1 MTNVFLFGTL
11 CWPDLLYRVGGQT
24 CPEGQA
30 AVLNGFQVSWAKG
43 HGFPA
48 IHQVTG
54 SAAHGMVLRGCDAAV
69 LNRLDHYESG
79 FGYSLHPV
87 EVQEPDGPLQAQ
99 VYLPPEGISAGEVW
113 NLADWVRDYG
123 ALAYEASLEIM
134 SVMGRISAADMAQA
148 YSMILVRADARLKAR
163 ALPSPVS
170 PSGLSHG
177 DVTVHQHQQPY
188 TRFFAMQE
196 ADISVPR
203 FDGGP
208 AQRMFRAAYMGTD
221 AAIVLPYDPKTDRV
235 LLVEQF
241 RFGPFLRDDPNP
253 WLIEPIAGRIDPSET
268 PEAAAIRE
276 TQEEAGL
283 ILRALHQVHSGYSS
297 PGSSTDYFN
306 IYVGITD
313 IGDDAAILGGLED
326 ESEDI
331 QGHIMPFDDF
341 LALLKLG
348 QLPVVP
354 LAVAGYWLALNRDE
368 LRNNS

>member
-11 CWPDLLYRVGGQT
+11 CWPELLRRVGGQT
-24 CPEGQA
+24 CPEGQD
-30 AVLNGFQVSWAKG
+30 AVLQGFQVSWAKG

-54 SAAHGMVLRGCDAAV
+54 AVAHGMVLRGCDAAV
-69 LNRLDHYESG
+69 LAYLDHYESG

-87 EVQEPDGPLQAQ
+87 EVQGPGGRLQAR
-99 VYLPPEGISAGEVW
+99 VYLPPKGILAGEVW
-113 NLADWVRDYG
+113 SLADWVRDYG
-123 ALAYEASLEIM
+123 ALAYEASSEVM
-134 SVMGRISAADMAQA
+134 AVMGLMSAADMAQA
-148 YSMILVRADARLKAR
+148 YPMMRVRADARLKAR

-170 PSGLSHG
+170 SSGLVNG
-177 DVTVHQHQQPY
+177 DVAVHQHQQPY

-208 AQRMFRAAYMGTD
+208 AQRMFRAAYMGAD
-221 AAIVLPYDPKTDRV
+221 SAIVLPYDPKTDRV

-253 WLIEPIAGRIDPSET
+253 WLMEPIAGRIDAGEI
-268 PEAAAIRE
+268 PEATAIRE

-283 ILRALHQVHSGYSS
+283 TLRTLHKVHSGYSS
-297 PGSSTDYFN
+297 PGGSTDYFN
-306 IYVGITD
+306 IYVGIAD
-313 IGDDAAILGGLED
+313 IGDDAAILAGLEG

-331 QGHIMPFDDF
+331 QGHILSFCEF
-341 LALLKLG
+341 LTLLKLG
-348 QLPVVP
+348 RLPVVP

-368 LRNNS
+368 LRKNS

>member
-11 CWPDLLYRVGGQT
+11 CWPELLHRVAGQT

-30 AVLNGFQVSWAKG
+30 ALLQGFQVSWAKG

-48 IHQVTG
+48 IHQVKST
-54 SAAHGMVLRGCDAAV
+54 AAHGMVLCGCDATV
-69 LNRLDHYESG
+69 LARLDHYESG
-79 FGYSLHPV
+79 FGYRLHPV
-87 EVQEPDGPLQAQ
+87 EVQGPEGPLQAQ
-99 VYLPPEGISAGEVW
+99 VYLPPEGILAGEVW
-113 NLADWVRDYG
+113 SLDDWMHDYS
-123 ALAYEASLEIM
+123 ALSYEASSEVM
-134 SVMGRISAADMAQA
+134 AVMGLMSPTDMAQA
-148 YSMILVRADARLKAR
+148 YPMMLVRADARLKAR
-163 ALPSPVS
+163 ALPSPDS
-170 PSGLSHG
+170 PSGLVHG
-177 DVTVHQHQQPY
+177 DVAVYQHQQPY

-196 ADISVPR
+196 ADILVPR

-208 AQRMFRAAYMGTD
+208 VQRMFRAAYIDTD

-253 WLIEPIAGRIDPSET
+253 WLMEPIAGCIDAGET
-268 PEAAAIRE
+268 PEATAIRE

-283 ILRALHQVHSGYSS
+283 TLRTLHKVHSGYSS
-297 PGSSTDYFN
+297 PGGSNDYFN
-306 IYVGITD
+306 IYVGIID
-313 IGDDAAILGGLED
+313 IDDDAAIVAGLEG

-331 QGHIMPFDDF
+331 QGYILSFDEF
-341 LALLKLG
+341 LTLLKSG

-354 LAVAGYWLALNRDE
+354 LAIAGYWLALNRDE